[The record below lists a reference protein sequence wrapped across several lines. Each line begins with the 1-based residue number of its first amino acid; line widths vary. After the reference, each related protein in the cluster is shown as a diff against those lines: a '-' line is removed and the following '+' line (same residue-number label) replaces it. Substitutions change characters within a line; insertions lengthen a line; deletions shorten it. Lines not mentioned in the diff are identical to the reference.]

1 MDTTGIL
8 ILIIVGSFLIIGLLI
23 FLLVKGSKKK
33 KELNSIITDYEN
45 KYRNII
51 DVDEEINKRTF
62 EFTQQSE
69 DFQNQI
75 IESKEKLKSLKEK
88 YLTAKEVYEDLTH
101 QNNLLRDTLEIAEFG
116 VYEPH
121 FDFETSEKYKEKII
135 QNKEQQKELIKNETA
150 AVCGT
155 PWTVDG
161 SRKKGEVMERKAIKL
176 TLRAFNGE
184 CDSLIAKVKWNNI
197 KQFEERIKKTFEA
210 INKLNSSQNIDIQYE
225 FLQLKIDEL
234 RLTHEYELKKYEEK
248 EEQRRVRELM
258 REEEKAQRDF
268 EKAQKEAEKEE
279 KLIQQAMKKA
289 QEEIAKASEEERA
302 KYEAQLTELQ
312 EKLREAEEKNQRALS
327 MAQQTKSGHV
337 YVISNIGSFGENIY
351 KIGMTRRLEPL
362 DRVNE
367 LGDASVPFKFDV
379 HAMIYSEDAPD
390 LENQLHKTFNKNRL
404 NFVNLRREYFDISL
418 DEAVKTNVIGTDNT
432 LDAAIDAGVK
442 CVICLST
449 DKAAYPINAMG
460 ITKAIEEKI
469 AVAKSRLSGDTKIC
483 CTRYGNVMCS
493 RGSVIPLWIDQIR
506 KGNPITL
513 TEPKMTRFIM
523 SLEEAVD
530 LVLFAFEHGQN
541 GDILVQKAP
550 ACTIQTQAEAV
561 RDLFEHQAP
570 NGKAPEIKVIGI
582 RHGEKM
588 YETLLTNEECAKAE
602 DMGNFYR
609 VPADNR
615 DLNYDKYFKDGDV
628 KRVTLTE
635 FNSDNTKRLNL
646 EETTAKIAS
655 LEYIQNELNGIP
667 NIVK

>member
-404 NFVNLRREYFDISL
+404 NFVNLRREFFDISL
-418 DEAVKTNVIGTDNT
+418 DEIEKVVKENHGEIEFIKKAEAKEYRESLIIKKKMNT
-432 LDAAIDAGVK
+432 A
-442 CVICLST
+442 
-449 DKAAYPINAMG
+449 
-460 ITKAIEEKI
+460 EE
-469 AVAKSRLSGDTKIC
+469 
-483 CTRYGNVMCS
+483 
-493 RGSVIPLWIDQIR
+493 P
-506 KGNPITL
+506 
-513 TEPKMTRFIM
+513 
-523 SLEEAVD
+523 
-530 LVLFAFEHGQN
+530 
-541 GDILVQKAP
+541 ILVEETYPNAD
-550 ACTIQTQAEAV
+550 
-561 RDLFEHQAP
+561 DLFDDE
-570 NGKAPEIKVIGI
+570 
-582 RHGEKM
+582 
-588 YETLLTNEECAKAE
+588 
-602 DMGNFYR
+602 
-609 VPADNR
+609 
-615 DLNYDKYFKDGDV
+615 
-628 KRVTLTE
+628 
-635 FNSDNTKRLNL
+635 
-646 EETTAKIAS
+646 
-655 LEYIQNELNGIP
+655 
-667 NIVK
+667 